1 MALSASASA
10 PDLRRQGSGSAST
23 GLKNAGAAALGASN
37 SSANLTTTLY
47 LQMKGQNKFKEG
59 FGHIAPAGRSIN
71 VPLADSTE
79 RDLQPEVYFPLPSTP
94 INERKYRGLSHG
106 PGEIT
111 VHHGLKDQQLPSE
124 HFRYGVRGMKGATT
138 EQTLKAGM
146 LLGVA
151 AYQNEV
157 AEAVYESRKK
167 EPLGTA
173 YKRGHQIKML
183 PEGFG
188 NSSGVPEDGK
198 RVIFPVEMPRDT
210 EEVRQ
215 QYRYTHNSFNPGERI
230 QRNYNFPAETKESTF
245 RFGKGEGFV
254 QEGVGARAVLN
265 MDMED
270 DGTYKKTKLVQ
281 KNVEDY
287 RNVQHPKVFLKSHA
301 KQGAEGPPIDP
312 NHRFGKVSSISD
324 YTAGSCIQGYYALE
338 EQLPDQDLGRCVK
351 PGRRNVTT
359 ETRAFGVPSVRT
371 DIPAPAPAKRS
382 CADTMSYGDECSA
395 AALMNPQRFDNRGV
409 PDREFLVRR
418 PKEELRSL
426 VEACNVSG
434 MDFEALWDESMQL
447 FDDGLP
453 LVSLD
458 AMLYKHT
465 HRIEERVAT
474 LHSGAGPGL
483 AAYTVIT

>member
-1 MALSASASA
+1 MTLSASASA
-10 PDLRRQGSGSAST
+10 PDLRRQGAGGS
-23 GLKNAGAAALGASN
+23 LKNAGAAALSSSN
-37 SSANLTTTLY
+37 SNANLTTTLY
-47 LQMKGQNKFKEG
+47 LQMKGLNKFKEG
-59 FGHIAPAGRSIN
+59 FAHIAPAGRSIN
-71 VPLADSTE
+71 VPLADSSE
-79 RDLQPEVYFPLPSTP
+79 RDLQPETYFPLPNTP
-94 INERKYRGLSHG
+94 NNERKYRRLSHG

-111 VHHGLKDQQLPSE
+111 VHYGLKDQQLPSE
-124 HFRYGVRGMKGATT
+124 DFRYGVRGMKGATT

-151 AYQNEV
+151 AYKNEC
-157 AEAVYESRKK
+157 AEEVYESKKK

-173 YKRGHQIKML
+173 YKRGHTLHML
-183 PEGFG
+183 PQGFG
-188 NSSGVPEDGK
+188 KASGDPEDGK

-210 EEVRQ
+210 EEHRQ
-215 QYRYTHNSFNPGERI
+215 RYRYTHNSFNPGEQI
-230 QRNYNFPAETKESTF
+230 ARNYNFPAETKESTF

-254 QEGVGARAVLN
+254 QEGVGARAVLS
-265 MDMED
+265 MHLED
-270 DGTYKKTKLVQ
+270 DGTHKKTRLVQ

-287 RNVQHPKVFLKSHA
+287 RNVQHPKLFLKCHA
-301 KQGAEGPPIDP
+301 KQGADGPPINP
-312 NHRFGKVSSISD
+312 NHRFGIGSDVSD
-324 YTAGSCIQGYYALE
+324 YSAGSCIHGYYSLE

-371 DIPAPAPAKRS
+371 DIPAPPPGKRS

-395 AALMNPQRFDNRGV
+395 AAILNPQRFDNRGV
-409 PDREFLVRR
+409 PDREFLIRR

-426 VEACNVSG
+426 VEACNVPG
-434 MDFEALWDESMQL
+434 IDFEALWDKCVQL

-458 AMLYKHT
+458 SMLYKHS
-465 HRIEERVAT
+465 HCIDERVAT

-483 AAYTVIT
+483 AVYTAFS

>member
-10 PDLRRQGSGSAST
+10 PDLRRQGSGGS
-23 GLKNAGAAALGASN
+23 LKNAGAAALGSSN
-37 SSANLTTTLY
+37 SNANLTTTLY

-59 FGHIAPAGRSIN
+59 FAHIPPSGRSIN
-71 VPLADSTE
+71 VPLADSSE

-94 INERKYRGLSHG
+94 INERKYRRLSHG

-124 HFRYGVRGMKGATT
+124 DFRYGVRGMKGATT

-151 AYQNEV
+151 AYKNDC
-157 AEAVYESRKK
+157 AEAVYESKKK

-173 YKRGHQIKML
+173 YKRGHSLVML

-188 NSSGVPEDGK
+188 KASGVPEDGK

-215 QYRYTHNSFNPGERI
+215 RYRYTHNSFNPGERI
-230 QRNYNFPAETKESTF
+230 ERNYNFPAETKESTF

-265 MDMED
+265 MDVED
-270 DGTYKKTKLVQ
+270 DGTYKRTRLVQ

-287 RNVQHPKVFLKSHA
+287 RHVQHPKLFLKCHA
-301 KQGAEGPPIDP
+301 KQGVDGPPIDP
-312 NHRFGKVSSISD
+312 NHRFGKVSGVSD
-324 YTAGSCIQGYYALE
+324 YTAGSCIQGYYSLE

-351 PGRRNVTT
+351 PGRRNVTA

-371 DIPAPAPAKRS
+371 DIPAPPPGKRS

-395 AALMNPQRFDNRGV
+395 AALLNPQRFDNRGV

-426 VEACNVSG
+426 VEACNVPG
-434 MDFEALWDESMQL
+434 IDFEVLWDECMQL

-465 HRIEERVAT
+465 HRIDERVAT

-483 AAYTVIT
+483 AAYTAAS